1 MVLISKYVHIFR
13 PLVAVVSSRRSRLVP
28 RPFNARFIVD
38 KEAQVQTFLRVL
50 TLFPVSIIRLL
61 PHTHFHLNSA
71 LYRWTIKEILG
82 TFKIS
87 NTPPDI
93 TVALSNEFLIFRPQR
108 AK

>member
-1 MVLISKYVHIFR
+1 MILISKYFHIFR
-13 PLVAVVSSRRSRLVP
+13 PLVTGLSPRRSRL
-28 RPFNARFIVD
+28 F
-38 KEAQVQTFLRVL
+38 QTIQCEIYSGQSGTGPDFSSS
-50 TLFPVSIIRLL
+50 TYTFACQYNSTIA
-61 PHTHFHLNSA
+61 HTHFHLNSA

-93 TVALSNEFLIFRPQR
+93 TVALSNMFLIFRPQR